1 MEMDFFE
8 ESVDSFID
16 KPHKKR
22 RKNNNI
28 KIIKYYLYL
37 IISPLLIF
45 SLIFL
50 IYKIVIFT
58 SNNKTNVIIP
68 KPKPNPKPDPEPI
81 KPKDDDIIIPKENE
95 KKESNK
101 KENEEKE
108 EKNQDLKVLLRNE
121 FIRKPLTDNRIYEI
135 IKLNNGINSVI
146 ISDINATRSGMIVGI
161 NYEGYSN
168 LLFKAIQRVIYNN
181 TKEGINFK
189 NVIKRYYGNIKIYS
203 NKGIN
208 YFYFDSDSENFYECI
223 KSLYNMLHEI
233 NFTSQIYNDILN
245 EINNLKNNNEIIDP
259 FYEAIEV
266 SDYIIFDLN
275 KDNLNLNLD
284 SLKNIFINI
293 YNNPSKISIS
303 VISNQNINNIKTI
316 LNSTWSKLKK
326 ININDKVISKYN
338 VTKDKL
344 RKDIYYKSKFN
355 SDFHHVL
362 YLCNEENLN
371 ELDSMSLYY
380 FIAYLFNY
388 HGKDS
393 LGDNLKSDRY
403 IENLYVNINKLSI
416 NSPYYL
422 LISVK
427 LTTKG
432 FNNINY
438 INQLIYEYL
447 MVLSKQNNYTQL
459 FNDFTIINEQKF
471 NFSTISKYSSFLER
485 ISEQLL
491 ILNYNKNTVTQKQ
504 LSNLIFN
511 PFNTGEYNY
520 MKLKKIFNYM
530 IDTENLSYIT
540 ITDENLFQNLTKTH
554 INYNHMEIYYYT
566 FEKSYLTALKKNI
579 TNKLITNPEDF
590 KIREKNPYISKINY
604 LNIIYEEEY
613 HFDNFESTLYEK
625 WKNFAI
631 YYRYDKLYSIP
642 RCETFLYFNYFNE
655 KKKLSDILQIIIY
668 NHLKNLIEFN
678 FEEAIESGNFISI
691 HFLRDEGFII
701 KISSYYDQIYR
712 MIFNLV
718 QMLIDKNNFFTLYN
732 QDYNGIKYENQNEKY
747 FDYMR
752 TFAIK
757 KGKNIQEVIITKEIN
772 SLYKP
777 LFLVDFQSSLLSNVY
792 IKSLIYGIF
801 DNNIID
807 YIKDIFDQKLKN
819 HVNLKDI
826 DKKPNENNIK
836 INNAFNENKCV
847 IYVYNHTFWNDDL
860 HYMIISIK
868 IGDKNII
875 NEIYAD
881 LIVLIWKENFE
892 LKTKIEKIHYGNST
906 FIKLT
911 KSDFVKIPSDLVEET
926 INFEMRKILGF
937 INDIE
942 KDDFYYYIG
951 KLKLDLKKVMNIKEK
966 SSKAFE
972 NILFYYPLNI
982 KDKNY
987 IELLNNINLIEFQK
1001 NSKKILR
1008 NNLMI
1013 IFEYFKIGTITKS
1026 DKQIH
1031 HFEILNNICLL
1042 TNLFKL

>member
-1 MEMDFFE
+1 MDFFE
-8 ESVDSFID
+8 ESMDSFID

-22 RKNNNI
+22 RKNNNF
-28 KIIKYYLYL
+28 KILKYYLYL
-37 IISPLLIF
+37 VISPLLIF
-45 SLIFL
+45 CLIFL
-50 IYKIVIFT
+50 IYKILLFR
-58 SNNKTNVIIP
+58 SNNKKEVIIP
-68 KPKPNPKPDPEPI
+68 KPKPNPEPEPI
-81 KPKDDDIIIPKENE
+81 KPKEDDIIIPKEKEKKENE
-95 KKESNK
+95 KKENEK

-108 EKNQDLKVLLRNE
+108 KKEEKNKELEVLLTNE

-135 IKLNNGINSVI
+135 IKLHNGINSVI

-168 LLFKAIQRVIYNN
+168 LIFKAIQRIIYNN

-189 NVIKRYYGNIKIYS
+189 NIIKRNYGNIKIYS

-208 YFYFDSDSENFYECI
+208 YFYFDSDSENFFECV

-233 NFTSQIYNDILN
+233 NFSSQIYDDILN
-245 EINNLKNNNEIIDP
+245 EINNLKNNYEIIDP

-266 SDYIIFDLN
+266 SDYIIFDSN
-275 KDNLNLNLD
+275 NDNLNLNID
-284 SLKNIFINI
+284 SLKDIFMSI
-293 YNNPSKISIS
+293 YNNPSKMSISI
-303 VISNQNINNIKTI
+303 ISNQNINNIKTI

-326 ININDKVISKYN
+326 ININDKLISKYN
-338 VTKDKL
+338 ITKDKF

-380 FIAYLFNY
+380 FVAYLFNF
-388 HGKDS
+388 HGEDS
-393 LGDNLKSDRY
+393 LGYNLKNDRY
-403 IENLYVNINKLSI
+403 IENFYVNINKLSI

-422 LISVK
+422 LFSVK

-438 INQLIYEYL
+438 INKIIYEYL
-447 MVLSKQNNYTQL
+447 IVLSKEKNYTEI
-459 FNDFTIINEQKF
+459 FKDFTTINEQKF

-485 ISEQLL
+485 ISEQLFL
-491 ILNYNKNTVTQKQ
+491 LNSNKNTITQQQ
-504 LSNLIFN
+504 LSNLIFS

-520 MKLKKIFNYM
+520 MKLQKIFNYM

-540 ITDENLFQNLTKTH
+540 ITDEYLFQNVSKTYK
-554 INYNHMEIYYYT
+554 NYNNMKIYYYT
-566 FEKSYLTALKKNI
+566 FEKSLLTVLKKNI
-579 TNKLITNPEDF
+579 TNKLITNPENF

-604 LNIIYEEEY
+604 LNIIYKEEY
-613 HFDNFESTLYEK
+613 YFENFESTLYEK
-625 WKNFAI
+625 WNNFAI
-631 YYRYDKLYSIP
+631 YYRYDKSYSIP
-642 RCETFLYFNYFNE
+642 RCETFLYLKYFNE
-655 KKKLSDILQIIIY
+655 KTKLSDILQIIIY
-668 NHLKNLIEFN
+668 NHINNLIEFY
-678 FEEAIESGNFISI
+678 FKDAIESGNFISI

-701 KISSYYDQIYR
+701 KISSYFDQIFQI
-712 MIFNLV
+712 IFNFV

-752 TFAIK
+752 TFALK
-757 KGKNIQEVIITKEIN
+757 KGENIQEVSITKDIN

-792 IKSLIYGIF
+792 IKSLIYGVF
-801 DNNIID
+801 DDNIID
-807 YIKDIFDQKLKN
+807 YLKNIFDEKLKN

-836 INNAFNENKCV
+836 INNAFNKNKCV

-868 IGDKNII
+868 IGEKNLIS
-875 NEIYAD
+875 EIYAD
-881 LIVLIWKENFE
+881 LIVLIWKENFD

-911 KSDFVKIPSDLVEET
+911 KSDFVKNPNDLVEET
-926 INFEMRKILGF
+926 INFEMKKILGF

-942 KDDFYYYIG
+942 KDDFDYYIG
-951 KLKLDLKKVMNIKEK
+951 KLKLDLKKIMNIKEK
-966 SSKAFE
+966 SNKAFE

-987 IELLNNINLIEFQK
+987 IELLNNITLIEFKIIQK
-1001 NSKKILR
+1001 K
-1008 NNLMI
+1008 
-1013 IFEYFKIGTITKS
+1013 F
-1026 DKQIH
+1026 
-1031 HFEILNNICLL
+1031 
-1042 TNLFKL
+1042 